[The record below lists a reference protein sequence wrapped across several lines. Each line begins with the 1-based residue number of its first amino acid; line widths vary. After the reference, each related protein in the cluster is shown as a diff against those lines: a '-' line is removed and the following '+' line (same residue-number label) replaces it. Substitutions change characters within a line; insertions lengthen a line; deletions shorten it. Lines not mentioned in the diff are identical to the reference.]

1 MITLLFHVL
10 IVLLVL
16 ALIWWVLGMIGLP
29 APITKVATIIL
40 VIIGCLYLILIL
52 AKMAGVSTGINI
64 S

>member
-10 IVLLVL
+10 IVLLIL